1 MQFST
6 IGNPA
11 TLKSFSWKNPHKQMQ
26 QFPPPKNQQKRLSVE
41 SKRVEK
47 EKECCTVL
55 HTHRQ
60 RNAYHTTTENSA
72 AMKNAHTHWRFG
84 SLRDANQCKNKH
96 HPRANTR

>member
-11 TLKSFSWKNPHKQMQ
+11 TLKSFSWENPHKQVQ
-26 QFPPPKNQQKRLSVE
+26 QFPPPKNQQKRLSVK

-47 EKECCTVL
+47 ERECCTVL
-55 HTHRQ
+55 HTHTQ

-72 AMKNAHTHWRFG
+72 ALKNAHTPIG
-84 SLRDANQCKNKH
+84 DLGL
-96 HPRANTR
+96 